1 MCPRAL
7 YNTITELF
15 RNNDCTVRIFSLSQ
29 SRVLDTLKFPTPMN
43 HASISPDGKLLIAV
57 GDQPQAFFCK
67 RLRLPSVAVEGEFAF
82 ARYEWHEMA
91 EPKLSLAHSSDT
103 CFSTAFSPSGHICA
117 VASEAGVIT
126 IFNTTMIRDEMQ
138 TDEAVIDIL
147 RSSRPYLGRDKCG
160 AVRSMSFAPAP
171 WDLLA
176 WAEDQ
181 GRVCVI
187 DLRNA
192 FRSRQTI
199 ELETDSPSLNRVD
212 ISDMD
217 DRNSTSEQRQLEIEV
232 RFAQRHR
239 ELLDAQ
245 DHLAA
250 VSHAADYMELAAER
264 RRIEREIR
272 NSGPEALR
280 EEHMQLTE
288 NERQILDSIRTNR
301 IQENEQIRADTNAHT
316 PSSINLNDIRSSSIG
331 PSERQVE
338 PQTSSG
344 PSTPSSASHNA
355 TQASRGTGSIREYM
369 RQRDLERNRAGDRS
383 YQPRRRSSVV
393 ISNSNTTNDTL
404 FSHSRNLMPT
414 GTATPTLSASPSRL
428 GSANETTAAA
438 LLPIDPW
445 QTIAEAVSPATGT
458 HVGDAAGRL
467 RRERDTT
474 ALARTVERRVQ
485 QQQQAARLERARN
498 ISSTN
503 MTRLR
508 QLHGM
513 TVGRVAAAEG
523 IYDDN
528 ELDMLRRLQETRGRR
543 EEGVGTMGIGWSGDG
558 RNL

>member
-1 MCPRAL
+1 
-7 YNTITELF
+7 
-15 RNNDCTVRIFSLSQ
+15 
-29 SRVLDTLKFPTPMN
+29 MN

-67 RLRLPSVAVEGEFAF
+67 RLRLPSVAIEGEIAF

-117 VASEAGVIT
+117 IASEAGVIT
-126 IFNTTMIRDEMQ
+126 IFDTTMIRDDMQ

-199 ELETDSPSLNRVD
+199 ELEIDSPSLNRVSM
-212 ISDMD
+212 SDMD

-280 EEHMQLTE
+280 EEQMQLTE

-301 IQENEQIRADTNAHT
+301 LQEHGQIRVDAN
-316 PSSINLNDIRSSSIG
+316 PNPPFNINLSYIRSLSNS
-331 PSERQVE
+331 PPERQVD

-344 PSTPSSASHNA
+344 PSTPSSVSHNA

-393 ISNSNTTNDTL
+393 ISNGNAANDSS
-404 FSHSRNLMPT
+404 FSHPANLMPI

-428 GSANETTAAA
+428 ASTTETTAAA
-438 LLPIDPW
+438 APPTDPW
-445 QTIAEAVSPATGT
+445 QTIAEAISPGTGTGTGTGT
-458 HVGDAAGRL
+458 HVGDAAARL
-467 RRERDTT
+467 RRERDT
-474 ALARTVERRVQ
+474 ALTRTVERRA

-498 ISSTN
+498 TSAN
-503 MTRLR
+503 MARLR

-513 TVGRVAAAEG
+513 TVGRVAAAEA

-528 ELDMLRRLQETRGRR
+528 ELDVLRRLQETRGWR
-543 EEGVGTMGIGWSGDG
+543 EEGVGTMGIGWSRDG
-558 RNL
+558 RNLYDQTRAFSLMSSPANHSLQIYRNRRGHS